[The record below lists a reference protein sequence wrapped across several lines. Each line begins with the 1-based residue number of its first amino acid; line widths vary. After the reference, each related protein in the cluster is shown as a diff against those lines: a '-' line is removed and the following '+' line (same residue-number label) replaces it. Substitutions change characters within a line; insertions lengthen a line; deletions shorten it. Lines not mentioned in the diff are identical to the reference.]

1 MANKPTDANLEE
13 YARLTQE
20 ENKTICAWL
29 RHILLVVSTLPGI
42 LISLGSNTQ
51 GCLYVRLCFS
61 LANIL
66 FALATAG
73 LLAVLYIYSARSAR
87 DIRQAYR
94 NELESAIAEG
104 RSMRPAGTNIPK
116 AVFFLE
122 KASYT
127 CIGTALILLA
137 VYSLLS
143 TVD

>member
-1 MANKPTDANLEE
+1 MNNKPAEADFKE

-29 RHILLVVSTLPGI
+29 RHILLVVSTLLGI

-73 LLAVLYIYSARSAR
+73 LLAVLYTYSAKSAR
-87 DIRQAYR
+87 DIREAYR

-104 RSMRPAGTNIPK
+104 RSMRPAGTNVSK

-122 KASYT
+122 KASYI
-127 CIGTALILLA
+127 CIGAALILLA
-137 VYSLLS
+137 VYSLMS
-143 TVD
+143 TFN